1 MTDMP
6 FFVSRLAPLAT
17 DRVRETLEMSYIF
30 IGAAGLTQQQIDAVP
45 LDGAILRGLWRKML
59 TRLSRVRA

>member
-1 MTDMP
+1 
-6 FFVSRLAPLAT
+6 
-17 DRVRETLEMSYIF
+17 MSYIF

-59 TRLSRVRA
+59 ARLSRVRS